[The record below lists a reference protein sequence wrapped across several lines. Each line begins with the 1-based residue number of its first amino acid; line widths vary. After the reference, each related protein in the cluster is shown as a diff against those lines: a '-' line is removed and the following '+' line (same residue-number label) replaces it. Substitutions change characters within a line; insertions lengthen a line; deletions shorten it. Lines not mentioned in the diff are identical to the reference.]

1 MPIDRDDGEI
11 MGPRPHGKLPMG
23 HRTRAVYDECLA
35 ELIGGYPG
43 LEGFHE
49 RVRIDRALLVLAGDH
64 AIDVQKLVR
73 QPVRDARNVNLANS
87 KGHPGA
93 KASGKLPDPVAPPPR
108 GRPADRV
115 CLQQNLPHSTRL
127 PPASPFLCYTTRT
140 QLTQ

>member
-43 LEGFHE
+43 LEGLHE
-49 RVRIDRALLVLAGDH
+49 RVRIDRALLVLAGAH

-73 QPVRDARNVNLANS
+73 QPVRDARNVNRSEERRA
-87 KGHPGA
+87 
-93 KASGKLPDPVAPPPR
+93 GKECVGM
-108 GRPADRV
+108 GRPRW
-115 CLQQNLPHSTRL
+115 CTYTQTKKTKQND
-127 PPASPFLCYTTRT
+127 
-140 QLTQ
+140 